1 MFTNKDIDQINS
13 KGIDISQ
20 INDQIENFKNGFPDI
35 VLIAAATVKKGIK
48 PNDNTGAEKLSKFFD
63 EHSLE
68 NNIIKFVPASGA
80 ASRMF
85 KHLHEFVDSG
95 DYAEEYLKDQSFN
108 SVYNFI
114 DNIKNFAFYDDL
126 KIVLQKNGFDID
138 HCIKSNDFKTVIEF
152 LLLKKG
158 LNYSSL
164 PKGLL
169 KFHKYQEYSRT
180 PVEEHL
186 VEGANLCRDEN
197 NTVRIHFTI
206 SPEHKE
212 NFLKHIE
219 EVKVSYENKFNVNYN
234 IEFSIQKPS
243 TDTIAVDMENNPFR
257 ETNGTLVFRPGGHGA
272 LIKNLNNTKGE
283 IVFIKN
289 IDNVVPDKL
298 KPTSFLY
305 KKVIGGYLIKLQ
317 NQIDDHLKAL
327 ENNKAD
333 DSKLMEIRNF
343 TADELCIKIIHDFNN
358 LTDKEKT
365 EYLFK
370 KLNRPLR
377 VCGMVKNE
385 GEPGGGPFFIRNTEG
400 EESLQII
407 EAAQMDLS
415 NQRQEEIVN
424 NATHFNPVDLV
435 CNIRNY
441 KGEQF
446 NLLNYIDPLTGLIST
461 KSKDGKD
468 LKAQELPGLWN
479 GAMADWITVFVE
491 VPLVTFNPVKTIN
504 DLLREQH
511 HY

>member
-1 MFTNKDIDQINS
+1 MFSKEDLNQIHS
-13 KGIDISQ
+13 KGVDISH
-20 INDQIENFKNGFPDI
+20 INDQIENFKKGFPEI
-35 VLIAAATVKKGIK
+35 VLTAAATSNKGIK
-48 PNDNTGAEKLSKFFD
+48 LIDNTEAEKLSKFFD

-68 NNIIKFVPASGA
+68 KNIIKFVPASGA

-108 SVYNFI
+108 SVCNFF

-126 KIVLQKNGFDID
+126 KMVLQKNGFDID

-206 SPEHKE
+206 SHEHKE

-272 LIKNLNNTKGE
+272 LIENLNDTKGE

-317 NQIDDHLKAL
+317 NQIDDHLKVL
-327 ENNKAD
+327 ENNDAD
-333 DSKLMEIRNF
+333 DNELKEVMDFVTDKLY
-343 TADELCIKIIHDFNN
+343 IKISSDFYD
-358 LTDKEKT
+358 LDAKEKS

-385 GEPGGGPFFIRNTEG
+385 GEPGGGPFFIMNSEG

-407 EAAQMDLS
+407 EAAQMDLFDPE
-415 NQRQEEIVN
+415 QKEIIN

-446 NLLNYIDPLTGLIST
+446 NLHQYIDPLTGLIST
-461 KSKDGKD
+461 KSKDGKN

-491 VPLVTFNPVKTIN
+491 VPLVTFNPVKAIN

-511 HY
+511 LY